1 MKDKRFP
8 YAVLLRVGLDR
19 DLGGIWGPITDDGEL
34 YEKREFEYIQFPESP
49 SKARMRGRPQNELD
63 KYGVRLWTYEDLPAA
78 FGECVPD

>member
-34 YEKREFEYIQFPESP
+34 YEKREFEYIPFPESP